1 MIERALSG
9 PLKAA
14 LADTPVVV
22 VVGGRQTGKSTLV
35 KSLADQGHPAKYVTF
50 DDPTVLA
57 AAHRDPV
64 GFVDDFDG
72 PVILDEV
79 QRAPELFLPIKASV
93 DRDRRPGRFLLTG
106 SANVLFVPSV
116 ADALVGR
123 AEILAL
129 WPFSA
134 AELQGRP
141 EGRILDLLFADRPAL
156 PDDETPDRSQLID
169 QLLRGGYPEAV
180 ERDDEARRDQWF
192 SNYLTTVMERDVRA
206 LADIERLEELPTLLT
221 AIALRS
227 RGPLNKSSLSQD
239 LGIANSSLDRYL
251 LLLDRVFAVRRFS
264 AWHNRLHPRLVK
276 APKLLISDSGLLCR
290 LLRADA
296 DRLAAD
302 AGLFGLALEGYV
314 GMELVKN
321 IEVARIGTSAMH
333 YRTSKGVEI
342 DFLIESS
349 DGRVAGIEVK
359 AGKTVEARDFKR
371 FERLESVLGDRFAR
385 GVVLYTGD
393 HAVPFGDRLAAWP
406 ISFL

>member
-1 MIERALSG
+1 M
-9 PLKAA
+9 AA

-22 VVGGRQTGKSTLV
+22 VVGGRQTGKSTLA
-35 KSLADQGHPAKYVTF
+35 KSLAEKGHPAKYVTF

-57 AAHRDPV
+57 AARRDPA
-64 GFVDDFDG
+64 GFVDDLDG
-72 PVILDEV
+72 PVVLDEI

-93 DRDRRPGRFLLTG
+93 DRDRQPGRFLLTG
-106 SANVLFVPSV
+106 SANVLLVPSM

-123 AEILAL
+123 VEILTL
-129 WPFSA
+129 WPFST

-156 PDDETPDRSQLID
+156 PDDEAPDRSQLID
-169 QLLRGGYPEAV
+169 RLLRGGYPEAV
-180 ERDDEARRDQWF
+180 ERDDEARRHQWF

-206 LADIERLEELPTLLT
+206 LADVERLEELPALLT

-251 LLLDRVFAVRRFS
+251 LLLDRVFVVRRFS

-290 LLRADA
+290 LLHAGA
-296 DRLAAD
+296 DRLATD
-302 AGLFGLALEGYV
+302 AGLLGLILEGYV

-321 IEVARIGTSAMH
+321 IEVAQVSTSAMH
-333 YRTSKGVEI
+333 YRTSRGIEI
-342 DFLIESS
+342 DFLIEST
-349 DGRVAGIEVK
+349 DGRVAGVEVK
-359 AGKTVEARDFKR
+359 AGKTVDAQDFKR
-371 FERLESVLGDRFAR
+371 FERLERVLGDRFAR

-393 HAVPFGDRLAAWP
+393 RAVPFGDRLAAWP
-406 ISFL
+406 ISLL